1 MWYSK
6 TWVKGGVTVAYTEA
20 QKEATKKYLRS
31 LKSLSIRI
39 TEDEYNKYTNAAQ
52 RSGMSLRAFVMEAI
66 EEKISRL

>member
-1 MWYSK
+1 
-6 TWVKGGVTVAYTEA
+6 VAYTEA

>member
-1 MWYSK
+1 M
-6 TWVKGGVTVAYTEA
+6 AYTEA

-52 RSGMSLRAFVMEAI
+52 RSGMSLRAFVMDAI